1 MLEDYANV
9 FNEKKIYLRFSGL
22 MKAFIDS
29 FKGTKIKGDVAKRGT
44 LFNHYYPEFRHHLYC
59 AYYFLGQL
67 ELLEN
72 TIIQQYNELK
82 PFIEFQ
88 NEARFEYDSFIVHEY
103 LLRIMPFL
111 NTLFILQDRLMIV
124 IGLFLN
130 IEFQDP
136 VNKPKESNKEYNKR
150 IKNFRKKLQS
160 FTAYSTNN
168 SGILKVF
175 PEPVQELVIN
185 YWNQNGQEIRQY
197 RNLNQHQFNLLEEAY
212 IVREPTERFIL
223 YLPDN
228 PNERDF
234 EKLTYDKKRVAID
247 YFKSEILEFHDFVE
261 NIMKVLGVAPE
272 KHEFATSTSPNASEI
287 KKFNEGDLMKIWVIK
302 NEAILFSVGEKT
314 PNGVAA
320 TLVMRKIKN
329 KITGLT
335 WNLK

>member
-9 FNEKKIYLRFSGL
+9 FNERNLYFRFSNL
-22 MKAFIDS
+22 LKAFIES
-29 FKGTKIKGDVAKRGT
+29 FKGKKIKGNLAKRGA
-44 LFNHYYPEFRHHLYC
+44 LFNHYYSEFRYHLYC

-72 TIIQQYNELK
+72 TIMQQYNELK
-82 PFIEFQ
+82 PFIEYQ
-88 NEARFEYDSFIVHEY
+88 NEARIAYDSFIVHEY

-111 NTLFILQDRLMIV
+111 NILFILQDRLMLV
-124 IGLFLN
+124 IGLFLD

-136 VNKPKESNKEYNKR
+136 IRKSNDTDKGYNK
-150 IKNFRKKLQS
+150 KVKSFRSKVQS
-160 FTAYSTNN
+160 FAAFATNYC
-168 SGILKVF
+168 GILKAF
-175 PEPVQELVIN
+175 PKEVQKLVDN
-185 YWNQNGQEIRQY
+185 YWNHNGQEIRQY

-247 YFKSEILEFHDFVE
+247 YFKSEIQAFHNFIE
-261 NIMKVLGVAPE
+261 GILKVLGVTLE
-272 KHEFATSTSPNASEI
+272 KHEFATSTSPNASKI
-287 KKFNEGDLMKIWVIK
+287 KDYNEGDLMKIWVIK

-314 PNGVAA
+314 PDGEAA
-320 TLVMRKIKN
+320 PLVLRKIKN